1 MEITRER
8 GPGVAQ
14 VNEGDQENLDRQR
27 QTLELC
33 DSIVQDIEVMRETY
47 SDAEINAIV
56 SRFRRAIDNGLEN
69 EGRQEDEDSQEG
81 EDQYSEEDEDYDE
94 DEDFD
99 EDEEPEDPED
109 SWNPFRATMPI
120 THSITEANEVI
131 LENVTPGDRLSV
143 INYLSQFYV
152 VHSFLEFHDDPN
164 KLIIRWLLIRKREF
178 YFIDGLTMAKFL
190 RAMDKEDES
199 WFNRR
204 LDQYAID
211 VRDRVGPDREL
222 DYEAGRVI
230 YGMLHW
236 SIMDAAQRW
245 EVDRGYR
252 EIFASNLL
260 WLPTMRVVVDTMAD
274 RYREEDPF
282 MGSELGR
289 FHDDF
294 LYLLKQRFLVN
305 LSVPNPD
312 SQLVSTLSRQEHLH
326 ILASMNAHFV
336 SR

>member
-1 MEITRER
+1 METTGER
-8 GPGVAQ
+8 GPGVTQA
-14 VNEGDQENLDRQR
+14 NEGDQENLDRQR

-33 DSIVQDIEVMRETY
+33 DRIVQDIDVMRETY

-56 SRFRRAIDNGLEN
+56 SRFRRAIDNGLGNEN
-69 EGRQEDEDSQEG
+69 RQEDEDSQG
-81 EDQYSEEDEDYDE
+81 SEDGQEDEDEDEDYDE
-94 DEDFD
+94 DED
-99 EDEEPEDPED
+99 PEDPED

-120 THSITEANEVI
+120 THSITETNEVI

-143 INYLSQFYV
+143 INYLSQFNV

-164 KLIIRWLLIRKREF
+164 KLIIRWLMIRKREY
-178 YFIDGLTMAKFL
+178 YFIDGLTMARFL
-190 RAMDKEDES
+190 RAMDEEDES

-245 EVDRGYR
+245 EVNRDYR
-252 EIFASNLL
+252 EIFTSNLR
-260 WLPTMRVVVDTMAD
+260 WLPAMRVVVDTMAD

-289 FHDDF
+289 FHADF
-294 LYLLKQRFLVN
+294 LFLLKQRFLAN
-305 LSVPNPD
+305 LSVPNPQ
-312 SQLVSTLSRQEHLH
+312 SQLVSTLTRQEHLH

-336 SR
+336 RR